1 MDFCLGETCGVGGE
15 TLGERICEPPD
26 SSDAVDPLDL
36 LDVLDPATRTGAA
49 PGAPPRQP
57 DEPDEPEE
65 RAGFLLG
72 GSGRVGGP
80 LRSMAGPGRGCTIGQ
95 GFFCAALITP
105 GKMARSGRQVIKSH
119 WFLAVKFIYYMLLTS
134 SFVYRYSSKVT
145 A

>member
-57 DEPDEPEE
+57 DEPDEPDE

-105 GKMARSGRQVIKSH
+105 GGNGPVRPASDDKITVVSSCKIYILYASYFVIRLS
-119 WFLAVKFIYYMLLTS
+119 L
-134 SFVYRYSSKVT
+134 FV
-145 A
+145 